1 MPELAPGHRVSR
13 PRGTGSVGDGV
24 GEGAMTTHAFAKHSH
39 VQQNIA
45 RAATVHR
52 SYGTPLLLML
62 LEGRNAVFA
71 IQVRACARAHLL
83 CVRACVPSPTL
94 SPTDPVPRGLLTLCP
109 WASSG
114 PQDPY
119 TAYIQPIYSLYA
131 AYMQPICSLYTAY
144 IQPIYREIEWCEV
157 SRCGR

>member
-1 MPELAPGHRVSR
+1 
-13 PRGTGSVGDGV
+13 
-24 GEGAMTTHAFAKHSH
+24 MTTHAFAKHSH

-83 CVRACVPSPTL
+83 CVRAY
-94 SPTDPVPRGLLTLCP
+94 PRLHYRLLTLCP
-109 WASSG
+109 
-114 PQDPY
+114 
-119 TAYIQPIYSLYA
+119 A
-131 AYMQPICSLYTAY
+131 AY
-144 IQPIYREIEWCEV
+144 
-157 SRCGR
+157 